1 MKTLLLMA
9 MFTVVSCQAK
19 DKPVEVAPAATSE
32 SASSATPAKEEDC
45 DDKAAAAKKVEIKEE
60 GISLTNNTAGCTLE

>member
-1 MKTLLLMA
+1 MKTLLVIAL
-9 MFTVVSCQAK
+9 FTVVSCQAK
-19 DKPVEVAPAATSE
+19 EKPAETIPEPTTAANTAAPA
-32 SASSATPAKEEDC
+32 KEDC

>member
-1 MKTLLLMA
+1 MKTLLVIAL
-9 MFTVVSCQAK
+9 FTVVSCQAK
-19 DKPVEVAPAATSE
+19 EKPAETIPEPTTAANT
-32 SASSATPAKEEDC
+32 AALAKEDC